1 MPRHRR
7 ISPVGYAQH
16 VLNRAND
23 RNLLFPQNDDYLGFL
38 SLMRVTADKITIEL
52 FNYALMPTHF
62 HLIVRVNE
70 EGALSAY
77 MQALLGAHVKQH
89 HRRHGTTGRGHLYQE
104 RFKNF
109 VIEDERYLLT
119 AMRYVEANPLRA
131 GLVKR
136 AEDWPWSSANRHA
149 RTHPNRPPLSEWP
162 IERPPGWLDFVNG
175 TVDEEELHR
184 VRTSV
189 VRGRPLGDAEW
200 QRSGPLSDDLRH
212 TVNPTHRPARHS
224 KIGSVTVPVPEA
236 VRLWEEG

>member
-131 GLVKR
+131 G
-136 AEDWPWSSANRHA
+136 S
-149 RTHPNRPPLSEWP
+149 
-162 IERPPGWLDFVNG
+162 
-175 TVDEEELHR
+175 
-184 VRTSV
+184 
-189 VRGRPLGDAEW
+189 
-200 QRSGPLSDDLRH
+200 
-212 TVNPTHRPARHS
+212 
-224 KIGSVTVPVPEA
+224 
-236 VRLWEEG
+236 